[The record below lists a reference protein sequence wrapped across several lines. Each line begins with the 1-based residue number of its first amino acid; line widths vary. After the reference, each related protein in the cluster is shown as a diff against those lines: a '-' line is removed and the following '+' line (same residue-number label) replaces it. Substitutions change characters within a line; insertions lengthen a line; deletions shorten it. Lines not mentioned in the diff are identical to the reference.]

1 MTVTQ
6 LYNELGKAIKY
17 HHANEEVRFTGK
29 DNEMI
34 VNSWHAANGCYY
46 LVGASVMEDFRRRG
60 ESDEL

>member
-6 LYNELGKAIKY
+6 LYNELGKAIKF
-17 HHANEEVRFTGK
+17 HHENEEVRFTGK

-60 ESDEL
+60 ESDDL